1 MKQLLA
7 ILGLIGVAAVLSA
20 AALAESSD
28 ADKQA
33 ITALEQRI
41 VKGAEAK
48 DAKAILANF
57 ADGDSLVVF
66 DVIPPRECRGR
77 GAYLKNWQ
85 SALDGCADKPKMAI
99 DDLVIETEGT
109 LAYSHSIQR
118 FTCTDAKG
126 NKATVTLRAT
136 DVYRKKDGKWS
147 IVHEHYSVPV
157 DLDTAKADLNSKP

>member
-7 ILGLIGVAAVLSA
+7 ILGLISVAAVLSGT
-20 AALAESSD
+20 ALAESND

-33 ITALEQRI
+33 IAALEQGI

-57 ADGDSLVVF
+57 ADGDSLIVF

-77 GAYLKNWQ
+77 DAYLKNWQ
-85 SALDGCADKPKMAI
+85 SALDGCADHPKMEI
-99 DDLVIETEGT
+99 DDLVIETAGT
-109 LAYSHSIQR
+109 MAYSHSIQR

-126 NKATVTLRAT
+126 NNATVTLRAT
-136 DVYRKKDGKWS
+136 DVYKKTDGKWL